1 MHTCRRPSQMT
12 RSPGN
17 LPTGQRCT
25 EENGALRKNG
35 GDFKVTRVV
44 HSVAKAD
51 GENKGGFF

>member
-1 MHTCRRPSQMT
+1 MT